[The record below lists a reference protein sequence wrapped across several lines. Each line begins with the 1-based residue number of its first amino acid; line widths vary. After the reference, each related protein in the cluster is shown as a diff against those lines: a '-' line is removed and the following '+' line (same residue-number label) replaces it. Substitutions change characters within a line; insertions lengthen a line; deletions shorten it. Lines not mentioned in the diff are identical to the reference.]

1 MNGTPCRNHARLRY
15 VTSQQDADAFEEISH
30 DMIHRSI
37 HTAIAAAIVAS
48 ALPAAA
54 LADSNS
60 PFTLGVGKFIPTSTS
75 SSVEGFVPFPGTDVR
90 QSGNVSFEVSF
101 GRDVI
106 PGGYQVTAMLLSQH
120 QTGSFASISGPVS
133 ADETIT
139 QIPVLFEGAGTHFG
153 PVRFGGGLGY
163 DFVSHRSLPGAPSAN
178 GIVGDTFL
186 ELGLASGA
194 ALEAK
199 YIFGQRAALGGIYVG
214 VKARL

>member
-1 MNGTPCRNHARLRY
+1 MSISSLPPRISANAVET
-15 VTSQQDADAFEEISH
+15 AFS
-30 DMIHRSI
+30 
-37 HTAIAAAIVAS
+37 
-48 ALPAAA
+48 
-54 LADSNS
+54 
-60 PFTLGVGKFIPTSTS
+60 
-75 SSVEGFVPFPGTDVR
+75 GFAPFPGTDVR
-90 QSGNVSFEVSF
+90 QSGDVSFEVSF

-106 PGGYQVTAMLLSQH
+106 PGGYQITAMLLSQH

-139 QIPVLFEGAGTHFG
+139 QIPVLFEEGGTHFG

-163 DFVSHRSLPGAPSAN
+163 DFVSHRSLPGAQTAN

-186 ELGLASGA
+186 EFGLASGA

>member
-1 MNGTPCRNHARLRY
+1 
-15 VTSQQDADAFEEISH
+15 
-30 DMIHRSI
+30 MIHRSI
-37 HTAIAAAIVAS
+37 HAAIAAAIVAS

-54 LADSNS
+54 VADGNS
-60 PFTLGVGKFIPTSTS
+60 PFTIGVGKYIPTSGS
-75 SSVEGFVPFPGTDVR
+75 SSVEGFAPFPGTNIQQR
-90 QSGNVSFEVSF
+90 GNVSFEVSF
-101 GRDVI
+101 GRNTI
-106 PGGYQVTAMLLSQH
+106 PGGYQITAMLLSQH

-139 QIPVLFEGAGTHFG
+139 QIPVLFESGGSQFG

-178 GIVGDTFL
+178 GIIGDTFL

-199 YIFGQRAALGGIYVG
+199 YVFGQRAALGGIYVG
-214 VKARL
+214 LKARL